1 MRTNADEGG
10 VERLSISCHRPEFKA
25 KPRHQISLSEINSS
39 APLSEELI
47 PPHGVFIVKGWTR
60 MVACYTILAAAYE
73 VEDLLEVGVVS
84 CLEIVTPSVT
94 SLTQYFIDCVDCLT
108 GTGA

>member
-25 KPRHQISLSEINSS
+25 KPRHRISVSEINSS
-39 APLSEELI
+39 ASEGLV

-60 MVACYTILAAAYE
+60 MVACYTVMAAAYE
-73 VEDLLEVGVVS
+73 VEDILEVGVVS
-84 CLEIVTPSVT
+84 CILDCHDSISDVAH
-94 SLTQYFIDCVDCLT
+94 SLFYSLC
-108 GTGA
+108 